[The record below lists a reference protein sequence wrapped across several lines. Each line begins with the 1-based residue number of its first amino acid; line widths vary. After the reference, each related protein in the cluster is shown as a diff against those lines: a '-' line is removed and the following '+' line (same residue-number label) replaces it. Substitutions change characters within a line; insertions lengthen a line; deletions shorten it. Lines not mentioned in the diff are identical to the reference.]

1 VTVPGAGRIAG
12 WAEVLGWLRDHPGAT
27 TPAIAAATGKDRH
40 RVLLILRTAE
50 KEGRARRWRDR
61 DPGPWRWAAISVTA
75 AAGARALRHAMARDG
90 HLPAAVAPLDDGQL
104 ALLADAADRVAL
116 AARAELGWREAVLYP
131 NSDDQPPLERP

>member
-1 VTVPGAGRIAG
+1 MTVSGADRIAG

-40 RVLLILRTAE
+40 RILLILRTAE

-75 AAGARALRHAMARDG
+75 AAGARALRHALAGDG
-90 HLPAAVAPLDDGQL
+90 HWPAAVAPLDDDQL
-104 ALLADAADRVAL
+104 AALAAAADRVAL
-116 AARAELGWREAVLYP
+116 AARTELGWRQAVLCP
-131 NSDDQPPLERP
+131 SVDQP